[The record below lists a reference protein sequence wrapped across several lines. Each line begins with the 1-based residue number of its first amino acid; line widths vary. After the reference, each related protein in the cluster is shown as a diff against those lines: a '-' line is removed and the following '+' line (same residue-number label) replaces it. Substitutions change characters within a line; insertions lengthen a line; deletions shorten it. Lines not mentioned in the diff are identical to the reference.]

1 VTKRNI
7 DVIIFTI
14 KKKEIKDHLAEEV
27 DPMNVNN
34 VVDLVVKIHRV
45 IDMKEEEINIQK
57 NNHLPVDLLTVV
69 CILQIL
75 EKSLI
80 IIFHPLSVFMIR
92 GLGLILLRRKKIRN
106 KLF

>member
-14 KKKEIKDHLAEEV
+14 KKREIKDHLAEEV
-27 DPMNVNN
+27 DLMSVKN
-34 VVDLVVKIHRV
+34 VVDLVVKSHHV
-45 IDMKEEEINIQK
+45 TDMNEDEINIQK
-57 NNHLPVDLLTVV
+57 NNLLPVDLLTVV
-69 CILQIL
+69 CILPIL
-75 EKSLI
+75 EKLLI
-80 IIFHPLSVFMIR
+80 IIFHPQFVFTIK